1 VELKKISIIAL
12 SLGGLVGIAYA
23 CSELPMP
30 PLKPIEVSFTE
41 LPKFSNYSNP
51 ANAAFMKKLDAAA
64 SKVLG
69 KSNWVDN
76 SYKGYVAYTVSILMY
91 TGRAIIYIDKPCGKT
106 AQQVAE
112 ELQQQAASGG
122 SGSGSGGGGG
132 GGGGG
137 GSTGS
142 GGGILIGGGCYGSC
156 GGKMPVVDVGDPEQV
171 G

>member
-1 VELKKISIIAL
+1 MELKKFSIIAL

-76 SYKGYVAYTVSILMY
+76 SYKGYVAYTVSMLMY
-91 TGRAIIYIDKPCGKT
+91 TGRAIIYIEKPCGKT

-112 ELQQQAASGG
+112 ELQQQAAS
-122 SGSGSGGGGG
+122 GG